1 MNYHFCK
8 FNSQL
13 FISMILRGEWQ
24 KLANCPIMVNCLV
37 PNPIGNIDNTK
48 NVDIDEEAI
57 RGTVDKKINI
67 KRQK

>member
-1 MNYHFCK
+1 
-8 FNSQL
+8 
-13 FISMILRGEWQ
+13 MILRGEWQ
-24 KLANCPIMVNCLV
+24 KVANSPIMVNCLV